1 MNDRR
6 ITNKAGS
13 NIQSLYVQDQWTV
26 SNRLTLN
33 LGLRTED
40 EKVPTFRPEFL
51 ETAFHFTFADKL
63 APRLGA
69 AYDVWGDG
77 RLKVFGSWGLYYDWT
92 KYELPRGSFGAETWC
107 IYYRGLDTLDL
118 GSLSLSNM
126 PGRDLWVTRAAAAT
140 AACRRSAATSIRT
153 SSRCGS
159 RAPAAAS
166 STSSPATACSPS
178 TTSTTTCSRRS
189 RTWAS

>member
-1 MNDRR
+1 M
-6 ITNKAGS
+6 
-13 NIQSLYVQDQWTV
+13 
-26 SNRLTLN
+26 
-33 LGLRTED
+33 
-40 EKVPTFRPEFL
+40 PTFRPDVL

-77 RLKVFGSWGLYYDWT
+77 RMKVFGSWGLYYDWT

-118 GSLSLSNM
+118 GSLSLTQHAGPRPVGH
-126 PGRDLWVTRAAAAT
+126 PGQLPRPARAVVRQRHRSRARADAAVEHERAA
-140 AACRRSAATSIRT
+140 
-153 SSRCGS
+153 
-159 RAPAAAS
+159 P
-166 STSSPATACSPS
+166 STSSPTTASSRS

-189 RTWAS
+189 RTSAS